1 MGDRVRER
9 ETDGGGSDGFRDGRD
24 YDAGAGQRGGSR
36 KLRRTLDEFCS
47 ICAFV
52 RALYALPHP
61 PAPPPLLAKRL

>member
-1 MGDRVRER
+1 MGREKAWG
-9 ETDGGGSDGFRDGRD
+9 TGGELWLMVPSGTVSKPGE
-24 YDAGAGQRGGSR
+24 GAAQEGSR
-36 KLRRTLDEFCS
+36 KFRRTLDEFCS